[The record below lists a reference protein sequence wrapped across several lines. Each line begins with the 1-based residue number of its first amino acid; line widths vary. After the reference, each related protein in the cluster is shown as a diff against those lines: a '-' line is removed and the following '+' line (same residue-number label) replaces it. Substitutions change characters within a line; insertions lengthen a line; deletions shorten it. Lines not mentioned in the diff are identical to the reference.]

1 MKNLS
6 SRERDAVEL
15 RNARRRRELDEKN
28 SLWSAIIGRMRRV
41 ETWIVTAVLA
51 IVMYS
56 VVLPALQWV
65 AKVFDTVS
73 KVNGG

>member
-6 SRERDAVEL
+6 HRERDAIEL

-28 SLWSAIIGRMRRV
+28 TLWAAIIGRMRRI
-41 ETWIVTAVLA
+41 ETWFVVILTLVVGYA
-51 IVMYS
+51 IV
-56 VVLPALQWV
+56 LPVLQWV
-65 AKVFDTVS
+65 SKVFDTVS